1 MSAFMDSAIE
11 RASKLNKTICFPEG
25 DDPRTIEAVKIIK
38 EKNICNPVVLYE
50 DQSKNDPE
58 ITALIPELTE
68 GLFKLRE
75 KKGMTPEQ
83 AAETIKN
90 PMYLAMMLV
99 KTGRVDGVV
108 AGACH
113 STSDTLRAALQVVK
127 TAPGTPLVSA
137 FFIECVPNCEYGANG
152 TFIFADSGLNVDPS
166 EEELAHIAIQSA
178 NSFKQLVGAEP
189 KVAMLSHSTMGS
201 AKNDLQQKMV
211 NATAKAKE
219 LAPDLAVD
227 GEMQFDAAVV
237 KSVADSKAP
246 GSEVAGNANVLIF
259 PNLDAGNIG
268 YKLVQRLAKAEAYG
282 PITQGLAAPVNDL
295 SRGCSAEDIAGVAAI
310 TAIQAEK

>member
-1 MSAFMDSAIE
+1 MSSFIDSAIE
-11 RASKLNKTICFPEG
+11 RASKLNKKIAFPEG

-38 EKNICNPVVLYE
+38 EKNICEPVVLYE
-50 DQSKNDPE
+50 GKNDPE
-58 ITALIPELTE
+58 IEALIPELAE

-75 KKGMTPEQ
+75 KKGMTLEKAQ
-83 AAETIKN
+83 ETIKD

-137 FFIECVPNCEYGANG
+137 FFIECVPDCEFGENG
-152 TFIFADSGLNVDPS
+152 TFIFADSGLNVNPS

-178 NSFKQLVGAEP
+178 KSFETLVGATP

-219 LAPDLAVD
+219 LAPDLLVD
-227 GEMQFDAAVV
+227 GEMQLDAAII
-237 KSVADSKAP
+237 KSVAESKAP
-246 GSEVAGNANVLIF
+246 GSPVAGQANVLIF
-259 PNLDAGNIG
+259 PDLDAGNIG

-310 TAIQAEK
+310 TAIQAAQ